1 MTACRPAER
10 QDDADVACGAWD
22 SVLSEPGWCGAATEP
37 RDETA
42 ALPTP
47 VQVVGESRA
56 LGRAARGE
64 NHGAA
69 PFNTSTADGSSLPPA
84 ADART

>member
-10 QDDADVACGAWD
+10 QDDADVACGARD

-47 VQVVGESRA
+47 V
-56 LGRAARGE
+56 
-64 NHGAA
+64 
-69 PFNTSTADGSSLPPA
+69 
-84 ADART
+84 